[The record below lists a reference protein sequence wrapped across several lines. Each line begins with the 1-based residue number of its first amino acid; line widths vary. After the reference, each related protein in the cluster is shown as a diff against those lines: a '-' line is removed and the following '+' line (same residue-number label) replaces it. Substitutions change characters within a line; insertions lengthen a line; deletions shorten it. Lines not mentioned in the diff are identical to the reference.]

1 MQHWFQLEIVG
12 VASERDAIGSWVVV
26 RKGDFELTEWL
37 NAGDGFLWQNE
48 QVIFFGWVMQG
59 CWMRW

>member
-1 MQHWFQLEIVG
+1 MPHWFQLEIVG

-26 RKGDFELTEWL
+26 MKGDFELTEWL
-37 NAGDGFLWQNE
+37 NAGDGFLWRNE
-48 QVIFFGWVMQG
+48 QVMFSGWVMQR